1 MISKT
6 LKCMKNNIFNTWSKS
21 LVELKEDQKL
31 NMTSIIKNNK
41 DLKLVENKKK

>member
-1 MISKT
+1 
-6 LKCMKNNIFNTWSKS
+6 
-21 LVELKEDQKL
+21 VELKEDQKL